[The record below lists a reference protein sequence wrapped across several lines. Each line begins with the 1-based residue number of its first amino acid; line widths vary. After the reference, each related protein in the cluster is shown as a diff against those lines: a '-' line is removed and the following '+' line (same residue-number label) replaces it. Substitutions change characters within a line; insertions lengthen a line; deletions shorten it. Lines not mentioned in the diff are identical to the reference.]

1 MIAKGIVMSSASPAS
16 FADRPI
22 ASASSGRTGLLVT
35 NEFPKSSVNTPDDR
49 VDVPLDERPVGAQP
63 LVERIDALLRRERAE
78 DRPADVVGQDVG
90 DDEDDRGEQPQ
101 REERE
106 QQPARMKRAIACLR
120 AVPSNGWVD
129 EGGGRSRRPQALR
142 CQATWEVVAKDIW
155 PRALENTPVNLLELP
170 AR

>member
-1 MIAKGIVMSSASPAS
+1 MMKTIE
-16 FADRPI
+16 
-22 ASASSGRTGLLVT
+22 ASSHSVT
-35 NEFPKSSVNTPDDR
+35 SESSS
-49 VDVPLDERPVGAQP
+49 
-63 LVERIDALLRRERAE
+63 LR
-78 DRPADVVGQDVG
+78 
-90 DDEDDRGEQPQ
+90 
-101 REERE
+101 
-106 QQPARMKRAIACLR
+106 RMKRAIACLR